1 MIYTN
6 NAECEIIFLRS
17 SLFNRTGRIIFPA
30 IENIQSV
37 TPKRNDKIKYF
48 YNMFIEISQKKM
60 SKLGEL
66 VFAAFDHARKS
77 SGLGVKDLLSEGI
90 LPYRQK
96 LYAV

>member
-1 MIYTN
+1 
-6 NAECEIIFLRS
+6 
-17 SLFNRTGRIIFPA
+17 
-30 IENIQSV
+30 
-37 TPKRNDKIKYF
+37 
-48 YNMFIEISQKKM
+48 MFMEISQKKM

>member
-1 MIYTN
+1 
-6 NAECEIIFLRS
+6 
-17 SLFNRTGRIIFPA
+17 
-30 IENIQSV
+30 
-37 TPKRNDKIKYF
+37 
-48 YNMFIEISQKKM
+48 M

-66 VFAAFDHARKS
+66 VFAAFDDHARKS